1 MTERVHCLVCDHVYK
16 ETKPVLRDRCPKCG
30 NPDMEQTVYLMRK
43 SKNDYDDDEEE

>member
-30 NPDMEQTVYLMRK
+30 NTDMEQTVYLMPKQKDRK
-43 SKNDYDDDEEE
+43 ENCDG